1 MPDMEGRIIKA
12 VSGFYYVET
21 AEGTVACRARG
32 RFRLDKVSPLVGDRV
47 DISIEATG
55 NGTVREIFPRKS
67 VFVRPLVAN
76 IDTLVMVASA
86 VIPVTDPF
94 LIDQITAIAGAAGCD
109 TIVCINKCDQNAG
122 EELAAI
128 YQKAGFT
135 VVSVSA
141 ETGAGIQ
148 ELNALLAKKVCAFT
162 GNSGVGKSS
171 ILNRLKPELK
181 LPVGDVSEKLGRGR
195 HTTRHVE
202 LFSLDNGC
210 YIADTPGFSSF
221 DIDEMEPVPKEQ
233 LAEVFPEFAPFL
245 NKCRFRDC
253 SHTKEAGCCIRQAVD
268 EGGIPK
274 SRHSSYVRLYEQAQG
289 NKEWQAKDYVKY
301 SDSKKIGKQ
310 R

>member
-1 MPDMEGRIIKA
+1 MEGKIIKA

-47 DISIEATG
+47 DISIDSTG

-67 VFVRPLVAN
+67 VFVRPPVAN

-122 EELAAI
+122 EELAAV
-128 YQKAGFT
+128 YQKAGFP
-135 VVSVSA
+135 VLSVSA

-148 ELNALLAKKVCAFT
+148 ELKALLAGKVCAFT

-202 LFSLDNGC
+202 LFSLDNGG

-221 DIDEMEPVPKEQ
+221 DIDEMEPVPKDR
-233 LAEVFPEFAPFL
+233 LPEVFPEFLAYMGQ
-245 NKCRFRDC
+245 CRFRDC
-253 SHTKEAGCCIRQAVD
+253 SHTKEAGCRVRQAVED
-268 EGGIPK
+268 GDIPL
-274 SRHSSYVRLYEQAQG
+274 SRHLSYLRLYEQAQA

-301 SDSKKIGKQ
+301 SENKKNSKQ